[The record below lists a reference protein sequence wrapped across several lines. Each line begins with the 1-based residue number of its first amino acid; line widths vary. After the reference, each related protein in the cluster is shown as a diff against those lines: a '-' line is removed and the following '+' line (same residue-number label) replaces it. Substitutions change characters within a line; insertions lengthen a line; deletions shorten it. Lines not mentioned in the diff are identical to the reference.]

1 MEMDPCTNEAVCL
14 NVIGRHTCDSLQDYS
29 VLNSELEIEECG
41 SQLCPHGVMCQDALG
56 LCLSNSMAGKRH
68 HVL

>member
-29 VLNSELEIEECG
+29 VLNSELEIEEEI
-41 SQLCPHGVMCQDALG
+41 G
-56 LCLSNSMAGKRH
+56 LDMYNKHNKYNILRKIANIASIFFFFSDF
-68 HVL
+68 